1 MSDTTSTTAKA
12 PSSPPICPVGERRCS
27 VIDELMTVRQQV
39 SELTEKAHTDTLTGL
54 ANYRYFCQILDN
66 EMERTQRTG
75 QPTAM
80 IIIDLDFFK
89 KVNDTYGHEVGNQ
102 ALIQTARIL
111 KDGVRKLDVPCRYGG
126 EEFTVVLPSTNLL
139 TSTQVAERL
148 RSMIETTPLFADS
161 QEINLTASMGVNT
174 YTSSDKNEAR
184 EAFIARTDELLYQ
197 AKESGRNKVCSGIQT
212 DLQPKT
218 IVTRDEKDALFGLFD
233 SPAEP

>member
-1 MSDTTSTTAKA
+1 VSDITSASA
-12 PSSPPICPVGERRCS
+12 PSSTPTCPVGETRCR
-27 VIDELMTVRQQV
+27 VIDELITVREKV
-39 SELTEKAHTDTLTGL
+39 SELTEQAHTDTLTGL
-54 ANYRYFCQILDN
+54 ANYRYFCRILDN

-102 ALIQTARIL
+102 ALIQTSRIL

-139 TSTQVAERL
+139 TGLQVAERL
-148 RSMIETTPLFADS
+148 RKMIEATPLFADN
-161 QEINLTASMGVNT
+161 QEIKLTASMGVNT
-174 YTSSDKNEAR
+174 HTRSDNKDTR

-197 AKESGRNKVCSGIQT
+197 AKESGRNKVCAGIQT

-218 IVTRDEKDALFGLFD
+218 IVTSDEKDALFGLFD
-233 SPAEP
+233 SPQEP

>member
-1 MSDTTSTTAKA
+1 MSDITSTTAKA
-12 PSSPPICPVGERRCS
+12 PPSPPICPVGERRCS

-174 YTSSDKNEAR
+174 YTSSDKNETR